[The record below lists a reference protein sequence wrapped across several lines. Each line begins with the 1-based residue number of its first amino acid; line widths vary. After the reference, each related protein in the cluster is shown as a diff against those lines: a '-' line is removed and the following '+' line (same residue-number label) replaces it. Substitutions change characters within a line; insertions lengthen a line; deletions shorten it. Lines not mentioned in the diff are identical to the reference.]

1 MRTHI
6 IALAVALAASACSPA
21 QHRAYQNTMGGVAL
35 TGFGT
40 ATYLTYD
47 ALYRPNSPYAEQN
60 GLIGERPSMA
70 RLAVAPLFNVAVV
83 VGIRLLP
90 DRLFDEH
97 TPWIKDTLLTVAALA
112 GTVDAYNDY
121 RLTH

>member
-6 IALAVALAASACSPA
+6 IALAIALAAGACSPGM
-21 QHRAYQNTMGGVAL
+21 HRAYQNTMGGVAL

-47 ALYRPNSPYAEQN
+47 ALYRPDSPYREAN
-60 GLIGERPSMA
+60 GLLGDHPSMA

-83 VGIRLLP
+83 VGVRLLP

-97 TPWIKDTLLTVAALA
+97 TPWIKDALLTVAALG
-112 GTVDAYNDY
+112 GTLDAYNDY
-121 RLTH
+121 RLTR